1 MTAVFPSMPLP
12 RRPANSCSGAASNRK
27 RPGFTLIELLV
38 VIAIIAVLISILL
51 PALDRARETSRRV
64 KCLANLKGI
73 GVGLQLYTD
82 TEGKGFLL
90 PKVRP
95 LNSGSNDND
104 PSLLD
109 VMVKYVDAA
118 LPVEMEEGVW
128 TVTDPWRCPSDVNG
142 GDAETDFRPVWNT
155 SGTSYEYGPAAIMLA
170 AEAFFIPNIQ
180 FAVSKAY
187 EKAQPSLAVLA
198 DADDWH
204 NPRFDE
210 NRRGDLPDVQRFDRN
225 GLYFGDWHAERAK
238 PVDEQQ
244 TQQLFADIIQFSG
257 RGL

>member
-1 MTAVFPSMPLP
+1 MFRLLNPSHVL
-12 RRPANSCSGAASNRK
+12 RRPTDGRRSA
-27 RPGFTLIELLV
+27 FTLIELLV

-51 PALDRARETSRRV
+51 PALDRARESSRRV
-64 KCLANLKGI
+64 KCLSNLKGI

-109 VMVKYVDAA
+109 VMAKYVDAA
-118 LPVEMEEGVW
+118 LPFETEPGVW
-128 TVTDPWRCPSDVNG
+128 SVPDPWKCPSDRSG
-142 GDAETDFRPVWNT
+142 GDAETDFRPVWST
-155 SGTSYEYGPAAIMLA
+155 SGTSYEYAPAAIMLA

-180 FAVSKAY
+180 FAVSRAY
-187 EKAQPSLAVLA
+187 EKAQPPFFVLM

-204 NPRFDE
+204 NSRFDQ
-210 NRRGDLPDVQRFDRN
+210 NRRGDLPDAQRWDRN
-225 GLYFGDWHAERAK
+225 ALFYGDWRADK
-238 PVDEQQ
+238 CSPVDEQR
-244 TQQLFADIIQFSG
+244 TAQLFADIIQFSG